1 MIKLLLESIEEK
13 RYGLAKEKQWRLM
26 MRILFQGDS
35 ITDCGRD
42 RDEKRANLG
51 LGNGYV
57 NFIAG
62 MILFDDPGHI
72 IYNRGVSGDRIGDM
86 YSRWI
91 EDTMNIEFDILSVL
105 NGVNDIGFGLR
116 LGIGADAEE
125 YEFIYDHMIGKV
137 KKKRPEAKIILMEP
151 FVTKFDNRIIDD
163 NSDPG
168 DIYTDW
174 DKWRD
179 CILRS
184 GEVVQKIAK
193 KYNAL
198 FVPLFDD
205 FTRLA
210 DRDGAQCW
218 SIDGIHP
225 NAAGH
230 ELIARKWLKICGTKE
245 I

>member
-1 MIKLLLESIEEK
+1 
-13 RYGLAKEKQWRLM
+13 
-26 MRILFQGDS
+26 
-35 ITDCGRD
+35 
-42 RDEKRANLG
+42 
-51 LGNGYV
+51 
-57 NFIAG
+57 
-62 MILFDDPGHI
+62 
-72 IYNRGVSGDRIGDM
+72 
-86 YSRWI
+86 
-91 EDTMNIEFDILSVL
+91 
-105 NGVNDIGFGLR
+105 
-116 LGIGADAEE
+116 
-125 YEFIYDHMIGKV
+125 
-137 KKKRPEAKIILMEP
+137 MEP